1 MQTGN
6 TTRPSSILFSIPLAV
21 AAVVVVVVV
30 SFCLFDDRYQQYE
43 SCLFM
48 IVTESILY
56 REDLRCCSVN
66 QLVVV
71 RLVLPV
77 LFVAAIGG
85 CEPSHVDMRL
95 PITSAARVLV

>member
-6 TTRPSSILFSIPLAV
+6 TTRPSSILFSIPLA
-21 AAVVVVVVV
+21 AAAVVVVVV
-30 SFCLFDDRYQQYE
+30 SFCLPDDRYQQYE

-48 IVTESILY
+48 IVTESMPY
-56 REDLRCCSVN
+56 REDLSCCSVN

-77 LFVAAIGG
+77 LFVYRCAVIG
-85 CEPSHVDMRL
+85 
-95 PITSAARVLV
+95 